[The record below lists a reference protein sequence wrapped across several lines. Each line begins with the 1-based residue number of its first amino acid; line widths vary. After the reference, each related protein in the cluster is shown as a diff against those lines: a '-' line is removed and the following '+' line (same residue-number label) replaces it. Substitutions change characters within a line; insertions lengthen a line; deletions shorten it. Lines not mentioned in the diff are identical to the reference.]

1 MIALGPIGRRGTRRP
16 FCLPSGSLGRDPQD
30 DVAVALARP
39 AHGSETI
46 DNRLLEVDEGLPAAS
61 VYVQHGPFRQGLGDG
76 DEGGLGDG
84 DADQGVFCRC
94 ED

>member
-1 MIALGPIGRRGTRRP
+1 M
-16 FCLPSGSLGRDPQD
+16 
-30 DVAVALARP
+30 DVRVALARR

-46 DNRLLEVDEGLPAAS
+46 DNHLLEVEEASPAAS

-84 DADQGVFCRC
+84 DADHRPDLGAAPR
-94 ED
+94 

>member
-1 MIALGPIGRRGTRRP
+1 VL
-16 FCLPSGSLGRDPQD
+16 CCN
-30 DVAVALARP
+30 DVAVALAGAPHRP
-39 AHGSETI
+39 ETI

-84 DADQGVFCRC
+84 DADHRPDLGAAPR
-94 ED
+94 